1 MGTSLIEHGT
11 YKIKYCI
18 FLLSD
23 KNDIRTYNHL
33 VRKRTLNHLAKLAK
47 SLNVRLRTKW
57 LWVQI
62 TLLLLKLQIPRLFWT
77 RGSLTFKQLDCRF
90 TLKRVR
96 DMIITYSYILLIC
109 VRFTN
114 NDTHQRRSSHRR
126 SSVKKRVLKTPIL
139 KKSANDCFCQSL
151 IGDSTYFHI
160 CKKSLKK
167 P

>member
-18 FLLSD
+18 FLLRD

-62 TLLLLKLQIPRLFWT
+62 TLLLLKLQIPRLF
-77 RGSLTFKQLDCRF
+77 
-90 TLKRVR
+90 
-96 DMIITYSYILLIC
+96 
-109 VRFTN
+109 
-114 NDTHQRRSSHRR
+114 
-126 SSVKKRVLKTPIL
+126 
-139 KKSANDCFCQSL
+139 
-151 IGDSTYFHI
+151 
-160 CKKSLKK
+160 
-167 P
+167 